1 MGESGT
7 GEGRGVMLRFTERG
21 CSMRLVRCAKC
32 NTPVMSSDNVQ
43 ERLTEE
49 RNEYVK
55 QFDDISNRVLSLK
68 ENPANYQKVKNLN
81 IKKIAIGHKIGELNK
96 FIKTLKHEHQN
107 ADRDRI
113 FKKLLIQELKK
124 NGYTIEDISEIGK
137 RADEESEEANRQYQK
152 LTETIHNEWHNGK
165 GQYDPTARHAIRNV
179 SRQGK

>member
-1 MGESGT
+1 
-7 GEGRGVMLRFTERG
+7 
-21 CSMRLVRCAKC
+21 MRLVRCVKC

-55 QFDDISNRVLSLK
+55 RFDDMTNRILSLK
-68 ENPANYQKVKNLN
+68 ENPANRQKVKNLN
-81 IKKIAIGHKIGELNK
+81 IKKIAISQKIGELNK
-96 FIKTLKHEHQN
+96 FLKTLKHEYQD
-107 ADRDRI
+107 ADGDRV

-124 NGYTIEDISEIGK
+124 NGYTTDDITEIRK
-137 RADEESEEANRQYQK
+137 RADEESAVATQQYKK
-152 LTETIHNEWHNGK
+152 LAETIHNEWHNGK